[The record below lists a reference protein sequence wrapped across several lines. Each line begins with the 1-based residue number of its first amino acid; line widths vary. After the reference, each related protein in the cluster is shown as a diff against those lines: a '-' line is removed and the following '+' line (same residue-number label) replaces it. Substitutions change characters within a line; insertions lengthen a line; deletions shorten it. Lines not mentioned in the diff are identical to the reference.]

1 MSTNEEKKDAN
12 KKKEKKDANKKKEK
26 KEKYNL
32 KEDEKIEQGQNIPIF
47 F

>member
-1 MSTNEEKKDAN
+1 MSTNE
-12 KKKEKKDANKKKEK
+12 EKKDANKKKEK